1 MKKRVL
7 VVLGILT
14 LFIPLGLLSESPA
27 WGEWESEYYE
37 KVLGFIPQGIRE
49 AKSLNALL
57 PDYTLSG
64 VGETLSYYISAF
76 VGICL
81 IFLIMFLI
89 SKKGKNAASL

>member
-14 LFIPLGLLSESPA
+14 LLVPLGLLSESPA
-27 WGEWESEYYE
+27 WGEWEKGYYE
-37 KVLGFIPQGIRE
+37 KILGFIPQGIRE
-49 AKSLNALL
+49 AKSINALL
-57 PDYTLSG
+57 PDYSLLG

-81 IFLIMFLI
+81 IYLILFLI
-89 SKKGKNAASL
+89 SKKGKDATSL